1 MRDHT
6 KFTQIIK
13 AIELRT
19 CHQQCDCY
27 RKDAPALVYC
37 AGEKAD
43 TVLISESPWDLPKRT
58 DVSIKSNIEDLN
70 ESLKNA
76 RDKAGKSAP
85 IHSFILRTFEPLF
98 EKAEE
103 DLATPFLESV
113 YWTHVGKK
121 SFKDMS
127 NTMKWKGGEKC
138 ARKLLIEE
146 LSAVE
151 PSLLVTASSI
161 ATSFLFGCGFMDL
174 LEKHREVGGK
184 LLRLTNVL
192 EEHPESLL
200 AQSTSLFS
208 LGWTCEL
215 AALPNPS
222 GKAGPWR
229 KEAEKNGVMQRIV
242 EKVHEYIAKT
252 PHLNER
258 H

>member
-1 MRDHT
+1 MRDYP

-13 AIELRT
+13 AIELQT

-27 RKDAPALVYC
+27 RKDAPSLVYPSS
-37 AGEKAD
+37 EKAD
-43 TVLISESPWDLPKRT
+43 IVLISESPWDLPPRT
-58 DVSIKSNIEDLN
+58 DVTIESNVEDLK

-76 RDKAGKSAP
+76 RDKAGRSAP
-85 IHSFILRTFEPLF
+85 IHSFILKTFEPLF

-127 NTMKWKGGEKC
+127 NTKKWKGGEKC

-184 LLRLTNVL
+184 LLRSTDVL

-208 LGWTCEL
+208 PGWTCEL

-229 KEAEKNGVMQRIV
+229 KEAEKNGVMQAIV
-242 EKVHEYIAKT
+242 EKIGNRLKNT
-252 PHLNER
+252 
-258 H
+258 